1 MVRKDF
7 LTQFIDTLEGIRS
20 RLINLRSSQ
29 VQQTVAYLK
38 LAIDSLKAYEASN
51 EQFIPK
57 PPPKNITNNSKREF
71 YQKSNLSSQSISHI
85 KDGSIW
91 VSEHYRNGVLVSG
104 HWRKRSLKR
113 KKKF

>member
-1 MVRKDF
+1 MARKDF

-29 VQQTVAYLK
+29 VQDTVAYLK
-38 LAIDSLKAYEASN
+38 SAIDSLKAYRASN

-57 PPPKNITNNSKREF
+57 PPPKNITNNSRREY
-71 YQKSNLSSQSISHI
+71 YQKSNLSTQSTSHM

-91 VSEHYRNGVLVSG
+91 VSAHFRNGILVSG

-113 KKKF
+113 KKK